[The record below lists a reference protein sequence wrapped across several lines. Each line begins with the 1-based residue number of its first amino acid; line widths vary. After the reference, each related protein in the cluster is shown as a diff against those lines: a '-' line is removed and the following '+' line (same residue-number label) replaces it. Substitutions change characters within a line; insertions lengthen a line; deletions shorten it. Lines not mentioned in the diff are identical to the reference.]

1 MIRGAKLLNKN
12 KICKVLCVKNKKK
25 SEKKNYKKNREYAAS
40 GWKIVHS
47 EGGVRL
53 QVHWAQNRTHATRPA
68 RTYIENRDNVRRI
81 EALHITTVVTIACNS
96 PICRFKALSHD
107 LFCFRV

>member
-12 KICKVLCVKNKKK
+12 KICKVLCVKNKKIR
-25 SEKKNYKKNREYAAS
+25 KKNYKKNREYAAS

-53 QVHWAQNRTHATRPA
+53 QVHWAQNRTYTTRPP
-68 RTYIENRDNVRRI
+68 RTCIEDYNNKDGI
-81 EALHITTVVTIACNS
+81 YYCNDS
-96 PICRFKALSHD
+96 NYTQWPYLS
-107 LFCFRV
+107 F